1 MAVTLLE
8 VVQSSES
15 TLKQGIVQTIVE
27 TSPGLANAPFETVP
41 SLRYEF
47 AKEGDLP
54 TSAFRAENAAY
65 TASKGGFNRD
75 TIHLKYLGGQVD
87 IDRKLVN
94 VPTLDGNNQMAKQLS
109 MLSRSVGLN
118 LKKYAFT
125 GALNTDPKAF
135 DGFRPW
141 IADTLA
147 STQTITYA
155 TNGSTVASAG
165 ASTTLTKFN
174 ALVDAC
180 IDVPSAFYCNR
191 NVLSQLHALA
201 TTGATNEV
209 WAQYFKMEIL
219 EIAPGVRIRVGN
231 FQGIPIYPLD
241 RDATD
246 TEILAFD
253 QTTGNSA
260 LTSEIFAVCW
270 GMGRSVMLHDRAD
283 GPEVISW
290 DDETGR
296 HVAVDYAV
304 AMAIEHPRAAAVLR
318 GVLTG

>member
-27 TSPGLANAPFETVP
+27 TSPGLANVPFETVP

-47 AKEGDLP
+47 SKEGDLP

-75 TIHLKYLGGQVD
+75 TIHLKFLGGQVD

-109 MLSRSVGLN
+109 MLSRSVGMN

-125 GALNTDPKAF
+125 GSLATDPKAF
-135 DGFRPW
+135 DGMRPW

-147 STQTITYA
+147 STQTITLA
-155 TNGSTVASAG
+155 TNGATIATAT
-165 ASTTLTKFN
+165 AATTLAKFN

-180 IDVPSAFYCNR
+180 IDVPTAFYTNR
-191 NVLSQLHALA
+191 NILSQLHALA

-209 WAQYFKMEIL
+209 WAQYFRMEVV
-219 EIAPGVRIRVGN
+219 EVAPGVRVRIGN

-253 QTTGNSA
+253 QTTGSSA
-260 LTSEIFAVCW
+260 VTSEIFAVCW
-270 GMGRSVMLHDRAD
+270 GMGRAVMLHDKAD
-283 GPEVISW
+283 GPEVVSW
-290 DDETGR
+290 DDSTGR
-296 HVAVDYAV
+296 HVAVDYGC

-318 GVLTG
+318 GILTG

>member
-8 VVQSSES
+8 VIQSSES

-27 TSPGLANAPFETVP
+27 TSPGLAMAPFETVP
-41 SLRYEF
+41 NLRYEF
-47 AKEGDLP
+47 SKEGNLP
-54 TSAFRAENAAY
+54 SSGFRAENAAY
-65 TASKGGFNRD
+65 TASKGGLNRD
-75 TIHLKYLGGQVD
+75 TIHLKFLGGQVD

-94 VPTLDGNNQMAKQLS
+94 IPTLDGQNQMAKQLS

-125 GALNTDPKAF
+125 GDLASDPKAF

-141 IADTLA
+141 IASTLA
-147 STQTITYA
+147 SSQTITYA

-180 IDVPSAFYCNR
+180 IDIPSAFYCNR

-209 WAQYFKMEIL
+209 WAQYFRMEVM
-219 EIAPGVRIRVGN
+219 EIAPGIRTRVGM
-231 FQGIPIYPLD
+231 FQGIPIYALD
-241 RDATD
+241 NDASD
-246 TEILAFD
+246 TAILGFD
-253 QTTGNSA
+253 QTTGNSSV
-260 LTSEIFAVCW
+260 TSEIFAVCW
-270 GMGRSVMLHDRAD
+270 GNGRSTMLHDNAG
-283 GPEVISW
+283 GPEVVTW

-296 HVAVDYAV
+296 HVAVDYGV

-318 GVLTG
+318 GILTG